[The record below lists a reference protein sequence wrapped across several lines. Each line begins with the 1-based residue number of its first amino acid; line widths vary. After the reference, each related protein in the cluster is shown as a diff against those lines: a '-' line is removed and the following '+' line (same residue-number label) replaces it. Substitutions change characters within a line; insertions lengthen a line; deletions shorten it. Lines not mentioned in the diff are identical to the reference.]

1 MPNPQPRRLLA
12 VVAVLSLAF
21 CAVAP
26 ATVSAAPDAAAPAPA
41 AAVDPAP
48 AAPAPAAPAPAAPAP
63 AAPAPAAPP
72 PAAAP
77 PPPPAAPPA
86 VVGSYDVTGIA
97 AVDKSKYHGVVSV
110 SKKGEA
116 YHVNYE
122 DSDGKFKGIAF
133 LTGNVL
139 GIAYSSENK
148 STLCQMEPEGTNG
161 WRGRC
166 MEQGDSFL
174 DTEVWTRR

>member
-1 MPNPQPRRLLA
+1 M
-12 VVAVLSLAF
+12 
-21 CAVAP
+21 
-26 ATVSAAPDAAAPAPA
+26 
-41 AAVDPAP
+41 
-48 AAPAPAAPAPAAPAP
+48 
-63 AAPAPAAPP
+63 
-72 PAAAP
+72 
-77 PPPPAAPPA
+77 
-86 VVGSYDVTGIA
+86 
-97 AVDKSKYHGVVSV
+97 
-110 SKKGEA
+110 
-116 YHVNYE
+116 NYE